1 MPFAEGSDRYRVPL
15 TMTNRLA
22 LILGLLILGF
32 VGADLVF
39 DWGATLFLARRFAD
53 LVEWLAFWR

>member
-1 MPFAEGSDRYRVPL
+1 MI
-15 TMTNRLA
+15 MTNRLA

-32 VGADLVF
+32 VSADLVF
-39 DWGATLFLARRFAD
+39 DWGVTLYLARRFAD

>member
-1 MPFAEGSDRYRVPL
+1 
-15 TMTNRLA
+15 MTNRLA

-32 VGADLVF
+32 VGADLLF

-53 LVEWLAFWR
+53 LLEWLAFWR